1 MPKKS
6 LKDCK
11 ALTEVNQAI
20 LCFKNKHLKVLKL
33 YRGKKGELITFG
45 KNFLKDN
52 RGPPPSPPTPRFL
65 QKLFFFP

>member
-52 RGPPPSPPTPRFL
+52 RGPPPPPPSFL
-65 QKLFFFP
+65 QKLFLFP